1 MKLIDII
8 SARQTLDKFAD
19 KDISGHLS
27 YWMTKFIVKTQAD
40 YEFYVNEVRKIFKK
54 YAESKDGE
62 ELVVPADKV
71 ADYNRDISE
80 LEATEAEDP
89 GIRFDLREIDSEL
102 KLTMRQMYTLIDFI
116 NEDQ

>member
-27 YWMTKFIVKTQAD
+27 YWMTKFVVKTQAD

-54 YAESKDGE
+54 YAEKQDGD
-62 ELVVPADKV
+62 ELVIPANKV

-89 GIRFDLREIDSEL
+89 GIRFDLCEINAEL
-102 KLTMRQMYTLIDFI
+102 KLTMRQMYTLMNFI